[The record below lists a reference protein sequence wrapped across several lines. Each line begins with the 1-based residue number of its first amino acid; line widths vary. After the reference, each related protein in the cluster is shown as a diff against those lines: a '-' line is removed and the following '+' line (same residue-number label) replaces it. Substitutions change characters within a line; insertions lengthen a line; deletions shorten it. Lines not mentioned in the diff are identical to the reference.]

1 MFAKWW
7 KLTTKKTRG
16 YIINTYFQIF
26 KFFDKVYDNL
36 KDCLR
41 ICKINLMLKMFYGLM
56 LKLLKLFLKIYSVIV
71 AFFFFQICDLKI
83 LAKLLLFAFFFEL
96 HYFSRKKPP
105 KNHQVMKFFHQ
116 MSFIENVG

>member
-26 KFFDKVYDNL
+26 KIFDKVYDNL

-41 ICKINLMLKMFYGLM
+41 ILKIKLMLKMFYGLM
-56 LKLLKLFLKIYSVIV
+56 LKLLKLF
-71 AFFFFQICDLKI
+71 
-83 LAKLLLFAFFFEL
+83 
-96 HYFSRKKPP
+96 
-105 KNHQVMKFFHQ
+105 
-116 MSFIENVG
+116 